1 MVKVG
6 KKYVKISCSEN
17 PSNLKRQ
24 STMASQ
30 TGSLSL
36 VMFYLRKRYAAMTS
50 TPSFFIIHHQTL
62 AFWLFLNLIYRTMRR
77 CLLNQKPWA
86 DQWEK
91 VIKQLRLVDMVI
103 KQLNWRTSVA
113 PMISA
118 RCMVSEELI
127 LSSFAVYGCVGL
139 VLVKHSHSLCPKLYL
154 PHLC

>member
-1 MVKVG
+1 MVKVR
-6 KKYVKISCSEN
+6 KKYVKISSSEN

-24 STMASQ
+24 LTMASQ

-50 TPSFFIIHHQTL
+50 TPSFFIIHHQTH

-86 DQWEK
+86 DQREK

-103 KQLNWRTSVA
+103 KQLNRRTSGVCTNDFCSLHGLRGVDFV
-113 PMISA
+113 IFCSIWLC
-118 RCMVSEELI
+118 RSC
-127 LSSFAVYGCVGL
+127 LSKTS
-139 VLVKHSHSLCPKLYL
+139 P
-154 PHLC
+154 